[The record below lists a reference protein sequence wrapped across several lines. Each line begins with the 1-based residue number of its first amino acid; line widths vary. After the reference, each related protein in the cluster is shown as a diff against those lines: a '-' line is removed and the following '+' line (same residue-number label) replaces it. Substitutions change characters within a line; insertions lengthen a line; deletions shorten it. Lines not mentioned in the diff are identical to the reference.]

1 MKRIH
6 QLAVNDEGFVFDPTT
21 GESFTVN
28 GAGLLLIRALKAGHV
43 IADIVDQLQQHYDV
57 SPEKAERDVS
67 DFVSQLEGLRLA

>member
-28 GAGLLLIRALKAGHV
+28 ATGLFIIRALKAGDS
-43 IADIVDQLQQHYDV
+43 ITDILGQVQDQFEV
-57 SPEKAERDVS
+57 RPESAERDVT
-67 DFVSQLEGLRLA
+67 DFMSQLEGLHLV

>member
-28 GAGLLLIRALKAGHV
+28 ATGLFLIRALKAGH
-43 IADIVDQLQQHYDV
+43 DTTELLDQVQQQFEV
-57 SPEKAERDVS
+57 SPGSAERDVT
-67 DFVSQLEGLRLA
+67 DFVSQLEGLHLV